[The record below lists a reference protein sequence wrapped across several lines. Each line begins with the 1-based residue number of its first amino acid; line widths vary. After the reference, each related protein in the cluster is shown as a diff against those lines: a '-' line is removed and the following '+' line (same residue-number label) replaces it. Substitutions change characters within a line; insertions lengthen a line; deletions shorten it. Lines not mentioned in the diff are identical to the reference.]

1 MSQRDEYRSGELE
14 RGRESNAGRD
24 RDVDQYER
32 DSYPPQQQRSRPVT
46 NEWEAARGYGGGEG
60 RHEGRYGWDAG
71 ASQPNYGPR
80 GARGYWRDRQSWR
93 QDPYGFGRSAHGSDP
108 SQYRDQPP
116 YQQDFRT
123 RYREMPSRGG
133 FPRDQYGREHS
144 SEQLFDREP
153 FGRHDELRYY
163 GTGSPGRGD
172 PGPGFTGGP
181 HGYDDGPRYP
191 EHSLEGEYSDE
202 SAMSYENRSR
212 RDYGHGREMPRYPRG
227 PKGYQRS
234 DERLKED
241 ISERLMEA
249 YHIDSSEVTVE
260 VRGAKVSLEG
270 TVPSRHMKHAIEDMV
285 DRCPGV
291 LDIDNR
297 IRVAGLNY
305 QGSAPATTQTQ
316 TQSSPTSLS
325 PGSKSK
331 Q

>member
-1 MSQRDEYRSGELE
+1 MSQRDEFGGGELE
-14 RGRESNAGRD
+14 RGREPNTGRD

-32 DSYPPQQQRSRPVT
+32 DSYPPQQQRARPVT

-60 RHEGRYGWDAG
+60 RYGWEAG

-80 GARGYWRDRQSWR
+80 GSRGYWRDRPSGQ
-93 QDPYGFGRSAHGSDP
+93 QDPYGFTQRAHWREPNRES
-108 SQYRDQPP
+108 YR
-116 YQQDFRT
+116 QDFRT

-153 FGRHDELRYY
+153 FQRHDELRYY

-172 PGPGFTGGP
+172 PGPGFTGGA
-181 HGYDDGPRYP
+181 HGYDDGSRYP

-202 SAMSYENRSR
+202 SAMSYENQIR
-212 RDYGHGREMPRYPRG
+212 RDYSRAAPRYPRG

-297 IRVAGLNY
+297 IRVAGPNY
-305 QGSAPATTQTQ
+305 QGSAATTMSQS
-316 TQSSPTSLS
+316 QSSPTM
-325 PGSKSK
+325 PTSKSK

>member
-1 MSQRDEYRSGELE
+1 MNQRDEFREGELE
-14 RGRESNAGRD
+14 RGRESNRERGGRD
-24 RDVDQYER
+24 AE
-32 DSYPPQQQRSRPVT
+32 SSPVT
-46 NEWEAARGYGGGEG
+46 NEWEAARGYGNRE
-60 RHEGRYGWDAG
+60 H
-71 ASQPNYGPR
+71 
-80 GARGYWRDRQSWR
+80 
-93 QDPYGFGRSAHGSDP
+93 
-108 SQYRDQPP
+108 DQAPFR
-116 YQQDFRT
+116 QDFRT

-133 FPRDQYGREHS
+133 GGFPRDQYGREHS
-144 SEQLFDREP
+144 RDQLFDQREP
-153 FGRHDELRYY
+153 FRRQDDLRYY
-163 GTGSPGRGD
+163 GTGSPGPWGN
-172 PGPGFTGGP
+172 PGPGFTGGA
-181 HGYDDGPRYP
+181 HGYDNSSRYP
-191 EHSLEGEYSDE
+191 EHSLQGEYSDE
-202 SAMSYENRSR
+202 STMSYESQNR
-212 RDYGHGREMPRYPRG
+212 REYRAATPPPRYPRG

-305 QGSAPATTQTQ
+305 QGSGPTTMSQSQSGSTAL
-316 TQSSPTSLS
+316 TSSP
-325 PGSKSK
+325 PKSK

>member
-1 MSQRDEYRSGELE
+1 MSHRDEFTEGELE
-14 RGRESNAGRD
+14 RGRESNMGRE
-24 RDVDQYER
+24 RDADQYER
-32 DSYPPQQQRSRPVT
+32 DSYPPQQQRSRPAT
-46 NEWEAARGYGGGEG
+46 NEWEAARGYGSGEG
-60 RHEGRYGWDAG
+60 RRGWDAG
-71 ASQPNYGPR
+71 ASQPDYGPR
-80 GARGYWRDRQSWR
+80 GSRGYWRDRPSWR
-93 QDPYGFGRSAHGSDP
+93 QDPYGF
-108 SQYRDQPP
+108 SQRMHWREPYRDQPP
-116 YQQDFRT
+116 YPQDFRT
-123 RYREMPSRGG
+123 RYREIPSRGE

-144 SEQLFDREP
+144 RDQLFGQREP
-153 FGRHDELRYY
+153 FRRRDDLQYY
-163 GTGSPGRGD
+163 GTGSPGGD

-181 HGYDDGPRYP
+181 HGYDDSSRYP
-191 EHSLEGEYSDE
+191 QHSLEGEYSDE
-202 SAMSYENRSR
+202 SAMSYESQSR
-212 RDYGHGREMPRYPRG
+212 RDYGQSTAARYPRG

-291 LDIDNR
+291 LEIDNR

-305 QGSAPATTQTQ
+305 QGSAPATQS
-316 TQSSPTSLS
+316 QSSPTTVS
-325 PGSKSK
+325 PSPKSK

>member
-1 MSQRDEYRSGELE
+1 
-14 RGRESNAGRD
+14 
-24 RDVDQYER
+24 
-32 DSYPPQQQRSRPVT
+32 
-46 NEWEAARGYGGGEG
+46 
-60 RHEGRYGWDAG
+60 
-71 ASQPNYGPR
+71 
-80 GARGYWRDRQSWR
+80 
-93 QDPYGFGRSAHGSDP
+93 
-108 SQYRDQPP
+108 
-116 YQQDFRT
+116 
-123 RYREMPSRGG
+123 
-133 FPRDQYGREHS
+133 
-144 SEQLFDREP
+144 
-153 FGRHDELRYY
+153 
-163 GTGSPGRGD
+163 
-172 PGPGFTGGP
+172 
-181 HGYDDGPRYP
+181 
-191 EHSLEGEYSDE
+191 
-202 SAMSYENRSR
+202 MSYENQIR
-212 RDYGHGREMPRYPRG
+212 RDFRRETPRYPRG

-316 TQSSPTSLS
+316 TQSSPTTLS